1 MHQKRSKNIPN
12 TSQRRLRCIP
22 QVSETIQDI
31 SATSQMRQRFT
42 QPGKVKES
50 TYLVKLSTVDA
61 VVVPPEVGLGVGDDG
76 LEVVALQ
83 HIGT

>member
-1 MHQKRSKNIPN
+1 
-12 TSQRRLRCIP
+12 
-22 QVSETIQDI
+22 
-31 SATSQMRQRFT
+31 MRQRFT

-61 VVVPPEVGLGVGDDG
+61 VVVPLEVGLGVGDDG

>member
-1 MHQKRSKNIPN
+1 
-12 TSQRRLRCIP
+12 
-22 QVSETIQDI
+22 
-31 SATSQMRQRFT
+31 MRQRFT